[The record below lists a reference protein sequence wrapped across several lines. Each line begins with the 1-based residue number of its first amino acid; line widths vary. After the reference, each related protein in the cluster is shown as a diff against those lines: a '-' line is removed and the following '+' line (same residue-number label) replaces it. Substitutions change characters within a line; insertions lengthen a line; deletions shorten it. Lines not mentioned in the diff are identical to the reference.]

1 MSIFNPW
8 GALRKAR
15 KELGEAQFQNE
26 LSRNELL
33 QEITR
38 RETDRK
44 EFDLR
49 VRILKSEIDRLTDV
63 IKEGHFRNPKTG
75 RLGVKG
81 ERFK

>member
-8 GALRKAR
+8 GELRKAR

-26 LSRNELL
+26 LSRDALLNE
-33 QEITR
+33 IAR

-44 EFDLR
+44 EFELR
-49 VRILKSEIDRLTDV
+49 QRILHAEIERLQELV
-63 IKEGHFRNPKTG
+63 KNGHFRNPKTG
-75 RLGVKG
+75 RLGRRG